1 MKAVWNDTVI
11 AESDNTLIVENKHYF
26 PMDDIEEEYFAKS
39 DHNTRCPWK
48 GKASYFHIEVDGE
61 FNRNAA
67 WYYAQ
72 TSYAARPIE
81 NHVAFCNEVKVTE

>member
-11 AESDNTLIVENKHYF
+11 AESANTLIVENKHYF
-26 PMDDIEEEYFAKS
+26 PMDDIEKEYFVKS

-48 GKASYFHIEVDGE
+48 GKASYFHIEVDSE

-67 WYYAQ
+67 WYYPK